1 MQERLARKFRLLH
14 TKQANVQFG
23 DQRPQ
28 FNVETSMPRH
38 EDTTPVAPHPMLAR
52 TSPKCS
58 GQDLHRMGRLGSLT
72 LFRQSDRTE
81 LKLSLCV
88 PPCKQNAWIH
98 CLDN

>member
-58 GQDLHRMGRLGSLT
+58 GQEFTSDGETREFDAFPPIRPHRAEIKLVRAAL
-72 LFRQSDRTE
+72 QTE
-81 LKLSLCV
+81 
-88 PPCKQNAWIH
+88 
-98 CLDN
+98 CLDPLS